1 MEQLLGNSKKL
12 KVRVPGMNAGTSVSM
27 LKEST
32 LNVIN
37 RRTLLFRDV
46 VTILFDLFSKGR

>member
-1 MEQLLGNSKKL
+1 
-12 KVRVPGMNAGTSVSM
+12 VSM

-37 RRTLLFRDV
+37 CRTLLFKDAV
-46 VTILFDLFSKGR
+46 PILFDLFLKADNFLNTKLKI